1 MALATAQVQYDR
13 NHALAFGKNLITI
26 GLIAE
31 LPAVI
36 ASAVADAIGKP
47 FRKIPVTLEDVL
59 AALDDADT

>member
-1 MALATAQVQYDR
+1 MALATAQVQYVR
-13 NHALAFGKNLITI
+13 NCALACGKYLITI

-31 LPAVI
+31 LPAAF

-47 FRKIPVTLEDVL
+47 IGKIPVTPEDVL